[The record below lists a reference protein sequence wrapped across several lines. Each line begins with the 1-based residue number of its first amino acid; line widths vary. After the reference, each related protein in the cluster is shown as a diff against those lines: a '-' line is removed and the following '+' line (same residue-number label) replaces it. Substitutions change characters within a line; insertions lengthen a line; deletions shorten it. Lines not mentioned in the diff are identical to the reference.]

1 MSSLRQAGARL
12 RKRPPPVDLLPP
24 FVRSP
29 NRGGGDPT
37 ESRNASDPGHEHKPY
52 AHDHPPVK
60 NANKLHEERQ
70 TFGDRLADN
79 FARLVGSW
87 TFITVQTVALIA
99 WVLLNVLAWL
109 RHWDPYPF
117 ILLNLALSFQA
128 AYSAPIIMMSQNREA
143 EKDRIAAHL
152 DYETNL
158 RAEQEDRVIIELLER
173 QNVVLAELRQE
184 LRELREAMERG

>member
-1 MSSLRQAGARL
+1 M
-12 RKRPPPVDLLPP
+12 
-24 FVRSP
+24 
-29 NRGGGDPT
+29 
-37 ESRNASDPGHEHKPY
+37 ESRNASDPGREHKRF

-60 NANKLHEERQ
+60 NANKLLEERL
-70 TFGDRLADN
+70 TFGDRLADS

-87 TFITVQTVALIA
+87 TFITVQTFILIA

-128 AYSAPIIMMSQNREA
+128 AYSAPIIMMSQNRQT

-173 QNVVLAELRQE
+173 QDVVLAGLRQE
-184 LRELREAMERG
+184 LRELREARERGEKGR